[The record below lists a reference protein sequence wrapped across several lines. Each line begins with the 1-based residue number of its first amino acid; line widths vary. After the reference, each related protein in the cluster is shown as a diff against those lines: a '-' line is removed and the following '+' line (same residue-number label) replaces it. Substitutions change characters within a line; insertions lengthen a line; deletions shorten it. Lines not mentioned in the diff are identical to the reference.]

1 IPRSKWQR
9 SAFAFAIAALFT
21 FMINLSFMIWAT
33 LSQGVYAKDGIGI
46 LLEAET
52 CSAAHILNIGIH
64 VVINTVSSV
73 LLAGSNYCMQCLIA
87 PTRPE
92 IDIAHA
98 QHHWVDVG
106 IPSVRNF
113 QRIPW
118 KRKVSWLLLSA
129 TSLSLHLLYNS
140 VIFTSTSVN
149 EHLVFLVNNDFLTT
163 NYTHSLPPGRRNHN
177 LDAMHNAFN
186 NGLLQ
191 LIQSDECLRMYAEG
205 FQSSRG
211 NLALIA
217 TNNTGETA
225 PIKYTRAQFSANE
238 QGISPPSDWICEQQ
252 PGFVNRTC
260 KPDDMLPLLLRD
272 SSLWKPFNAKIQ
284 GCYSQSTSEH
294 CNVLFSYAFGLVIT
308 AITFIQGILMLC
320 VAFSKNEKPILTIG
334 DVITSF
340 LKAEDS
346 TTKHMCLKSQNDFS
360 KTGWTQEPHPFRKAH
375 TLKCHAINRNR
386 WIACGIVYV

>member
-1 IPRSKWQR
+1 MEKK
-9 SAFAFAIAALFT
+9 
-21 FMINLSFMIWAT
+21 
-33 LSQGVYAKDGIGI
+33 GVLAPS
-46 LLEAET
+46 LR
-52 CSAAHILNIGIH
+52 NI
-64 VVINTVSSV
+64 T
-73 LLAGSNYCMQCLIA
+73 LIA
-87 PTRPE
+87 PIVFDQVQTT
-92 IDIAHA
+92 
-98 QHHWVDVG
+98 
-106 IPSVRNF
+106 F
-113 QRIPW
+113 F
-118 KRKVSWLLLSA
+118 SA
-129 TSLSLHLLYNS
+129 NKPRYNS

-149 EHLVFLVNNDFLTT
+149 EHLVFLVDNNFLTT
-163 NYTHSLPPGRRNHN
+163 NYTHSLPPGRQNHN

-191 LIQSDECLRMYAEG
+191 TIQPDECLRMYAEG

-211 NLALIA
+211 NLVLIA
-217 TNNTGETA
+217 MNNTGGTT

-260 KPDDMLPLLLRD
+260 KSEFSNSGKSIKCVTWYEETGGFSSSPSLRKCSDMLPLLLRD
-272 SSLWKPFNAKIQ
+272 TSLWKPFNAKIQ

-334 DVITSF
+334 DAITSF

-346 TTKHMCLKSQNDFS
+346 TTKQMCLKSQNDFS